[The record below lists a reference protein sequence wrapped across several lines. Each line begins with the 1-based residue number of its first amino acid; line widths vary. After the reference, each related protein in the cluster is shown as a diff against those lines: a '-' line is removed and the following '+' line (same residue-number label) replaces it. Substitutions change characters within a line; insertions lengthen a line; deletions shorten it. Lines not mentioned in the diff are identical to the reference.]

1 LLLAW
6 RQGNQAAF
14 EELIP
19 LVYDELRRLAHR
31 QLRGERTN
39 HTLQTAELVH
49 ETYLRLVDSSR
60 VQWQNRAHFLAVAA
74 QSMRR
79 ILVDA
84 ARSRQSLKRG
94 GEQTRVALDAELTIA
109 GAPNVDVVALDDA
122 LESLSRTDQRRS
134 RVVEL
139 RFFGGL
145 TVEETA
151 AVLDVSPE
159 TVMRDW
165 KVAKAWLFKQ
175 LNPAKPTA
183 S

>member
-109 GAPNVDVVALDDA
+109 GAPKVDVVALDDA

>member
-1 LLLAW
+1 MRHVAIERTCELDLVVGVDSGVVLPARHGDVRQPLIDQLLA
-6 RQGNQAAF
+6 
-14 EELIP
+14 
-19 LVYDELRRLAHR
+19 
-31 QLRGERTN
+31 RT
-39 HTLQTAELVH
+39 
-49 ETYLRLVDSSR
+49 LRLDVHHDSTCG
-60 VQWQNRAHFLAVAA
+60 L
-74 QSMRR
+74 
-79 ILVDA
+79 L
-84 ARSRQSLKRG
+84 
-94 GEQTRVALDAELTIA
+94 
-109 GAPNVDVVALDDA
+109 ALDDA